1 VTPFFSIIMYF
12 VVTQVVVF
20 VENSPLLRDVAR
32 PHSFDEKKALHI
44 VNGSQGFCL
53 YCVIPNLE
61 VVAMALGKLF
71 N

>member
-1 VTPFFSIIMYF
+1 M
-12 VVTQVVVF
+12 F

-32 PHSFDEKKALHI
+32 PHSFDKKKALHI

-53 YCVIPNLE
+53 YCVIPNVE